1 MNETANVLVSVALG
15 FALIVAFAAVIAV
28 IWVTAFAIAH
38 LRDWL
43 ATRRDGDAG
52 SG

>member
-15 FALIVAFAAVIAV
+15 LGLIVAFAAVIGF

-38 LRDWL
+38 VRDWL
-43 ATRRDGDAG
+43 ASRRDGDAG
-52 SG
+52 